1 MYEKLLDDLAEL
13 YKNNNELNI
22 VPRAIDAI
30 KSLKEQLSAAIQG
43 QITLQNYFIKEL
55 DRRDDDGSE
64 HTK

>member
-13 YKNNNELNI
+13 YKNNSELNI
-22 VPRAIDAI
+22 IPRAVDAI